1 MRLDNICKEYERS
14 EITVVFFHDKQRKKY
29 INIFS
34 VAEMC
39 PIEQEESDKIIDGKY
54 NCKKKT
60 INKFKDIY
68 ISRMFS
74 NNSKD
79 SLNFFRG
86 NGNIRTID
94 IDEKINIESFPNAL
108 EQEPKHEVPLLV
120 DKSSYKNYDIL
131 NILPYRKLPVYICSL
146 IDVYNETKSLFT
158 DKEFIDVCEFILDV
172 LGIDLLKYNEYF
184 GSILLCMPNY
194 ILRDVNISISK
205 SQHELL
211 VSFLERKDK
220 SILEGRIELIDERIN
235 GIVPINNIKITS
247 KQMLINIPYFPN
259 KLRVRL
265 FDSNDDLIYESSS
278 SFIKSIN
285 MDIGIKDNTLKINA
299 IDKDRKEKVIEI
311 DKVTYN
317 QFNIGEKTTYGAE
330 NKLIDMKRNRELD
343 KLEEERSF
351 IYFPGKNS
359 ESKIKAQKIIRELIS
374 KAREECIICD
384 PYLSAKDVLDFAIR
398 VETKGVKIKLIS
410 SAAFL
415 NRKVENDKSRKE
427 GYKLYNVI
435 NQLNNQNIGN
445 EIVCH
450 VLKGRKKSPLHD
462 RFIVIDK
469 NVYILG
475 SSLNEFGSRATTL
488 FKVPNPKVLINQANV
503 WFNDEEESLS
513 IDKWISNIMDKG
525 EEK

>member
-14 EITVVFFHDKQRKKY
+14 EITVVFFHDKQREKY

-39 PIEQEESDKIIDGKY
+39 PVEQEESDKITDGEY
-54 NCKKKT
+54 HCKKKT

-68 ISRMFS
+68 IARIFS
-74 NNSKD
+74 NNPKD

-86 NGNIRTID
+86 NGNIRSID
-94 IDEKINIESFPNAL
+94 IDEKINIESFPNTL
-108 EQEPKHEVPLLV
+108 EQEPRCDIPLLV
-120 DKSSYKNYDIL
+120 DRNSYKNYDIL
-131 NILPYRKLPVYICSL
+131 NILPYRKLPIYICSL
-146 IDVYNETKSLFT
+146 IDVYDETKSLFT
-158 DKEFIDVCEFILDV
+158 YKEFIDINKFILDV
-172 LGIDLLKYNEYF
+172 LGVDLLKYNEYF

-194 ILRDVNISISK
+194 ILRDIKISISK

-211 VSFLERKDK
+211 VSFLEREDK
-220 SILEGRIELIDERIN
+220 SILGGRIELIDERVN
-235 GIVPINNIKITS
+235 GIVPINNSKITS

-259 KLRVRL
+259 KLRVRV
-265 FDSNDDLIYESSS
+265 FNNNDDLIYESLS
-278 SFIKSIN
+278 SFTKSIN
-285 MDIGIKDNTLKINA
+285 MDIAVKENTLKINQ
-299 IDKDRKEKVIEI
+299 IDKDMKEEVIEI
-311 DKVTYN
+311 EKVSCM
-317 QFNIGEKTTYGAE
+317 QFNIGEKTTYGVE
-330 NKLIDMKRNRELD
+330 NKLIDMKKNRELD

-351 IYFPGKNS
+351 IYFPGKSN

-410 SAAFL
+410 SVAFL
-415 NRKVENDKSRKE
+415 NGKVENGKSIKE
-427 GYKLYNVI
+427 GYELYNVI

-462 RFIVIDK
+462 RFIVIDR

-488 FKVPNPKVLINQANV
+488 FKVPNPNILINQANT
-503 WFNDEEESLS
+503 WFDNENESLP
-513 IDKWISNIMDKG
+513 IEKWIQDKEDKVNG
-525 EEK
+525 E